1 MKYIKSILALTLG
14 VAMAFT
20 ASSCQLSKLIPEKT
34 DDPAAS
40 TDPLTTFTLSQV
52 AETTNLLTA
61 DMTKYVTLGNYK
73 GLTATETVTP
83 LTDEAFA
90 AELNSYL
97 NSVTVYEKIT
107 DRKTQ
112 ENDTLIMD
120 YVGTLDGVAF
130 MGGTAQGRSITLTEN
145 SGYIAGFAEGLIGV
159 TPGQTVALNLTFP
172 TDYHAADLA
181 GKAVVFTV
189 TVHYIQGEKITPELT
204 DAFITAYTDGEFT
217 SIDAFSTFYRTYLE
231 ESAIEEAHTA
241 AVNSLWSQVFENSTF
256 HELPADRVDYYF
268 AQVKAQYESYGA
280 TYGMTYESILAAFG
294 ITEDSLRRQAEQY
307 VKQDLVFYAI
317 VQAEGLTITESEYD
331 THILEYVEGSGVGVA
346 EFEAYYGR
354 DKLIE
359 SMLWDEMIE
368 IIYSS
373 AVITK

>member
-1 MKYIKSILALTLG
+1 MKYIKSILALALTA
-14 VAMAFT
+14 AMALT

-97 NSVTVYEKIT
+97 NSVTIYEKIT

-112 ENDTLIMD
+112 ENDTILMD

-130 MGGTAQGRSITLTEN
+130 AGGTAQGQSITLNAN
-145 SGYIAGFAEGLIGV
+145 SGYIAGFAEGLICV

-189 TVHYIQGEKITPELT
+189 TVHYIQGEKLTPELT
-204 DAFITAYTDGEFT
+204 DAFITTFTDGE
-217 SIDAFSTFYRTYLE
+217 
-231 ESAIEEAHTA
+231 
-241 AVNSLWSQVFENSTF
+241 
-256 HELPADRVDYYF
+256 
-268 AQVKAQYESYGA
+268 
-280 TYGMTYESILAAFG
+280 
-294 ITEDSLRRQAEQY
+294 
-307 VKQDLVFYAI
+307 
-317 VQAEGLTITESEYD
+317 
-331 THILEYVEGSGVGVA
+331 
-346 EFEAYYGR
+346 
-354 DKLIE
+354 
-359 SMLWDEMIE
+359 
-368 IIYSS
+368 
-373 AVITK
+373 